1 MKKSQKKSFLISS
14 FILIILLS
22 FLQVSAQVKNESYYK
37 RISDQ
42 KFKTNKFLLSLEGGF
57 TQGFTDYKKQVSS
70 SVFRFGTE
78 YNFNPLSGLNLG
90 FGLRTGLGHVD
101 GQDNRQRITT
111 NDGLRNIPEKISTKF
126 FELGITGN
134 IGFDLFEIVSPYLMF
149 SASYF
154 NFDPQL
160 EDGTNAPFSRD
171 GKYERIISNFGIGG
185 GMRYNISNAVSL
197 YVQGEYFLP
206 NTDYLED
213 VSASK
218 SKDSFMSITLG
229 FSYNLL
235 AKKDSDG
242 DGIPDDVDDCIKAPE
257 TFNGYKDEDGC
268 PEFDTDGDGIIDDLD
283 DCIGIPEDFNG
294 FQDDDGCPDADRD
307 GDGIPDYL
315 DQCPDEPEDFDG
327 FQDQDGCPDPDN
339 DKDGIPDNIDECPDE
354 AETFNG
360 YLDEDGCPDE
370 VELGITIDEMVLS
383 ADELFQ
389 SNSAK
394 FKETATAQLNDLVK
408 FLKGRP
414 NTKWRI
420 EGHMDSQGTASYI
433 KKMSYD
439 RAKAVFDFLV
449 SKGLDPQRFEIYGL
463 ADNFPIANNLTE
475 EGRKQNRRIRIVL
488 QK

>member
-1 MKKSQKKSFLISS
+1 MKKNQIIFFLTFLISV
-14 FILIILLS
+14 
-22 FLQVSAQVKNESYYK
+22 FLFSLTSAYGQIKNESYYTK
-37 RISDQ
+37 ISDQ
-42 KFKTNKFLLSLEGGF
+42 RFSTNKFLLSLEGGF

-70 SVFRFGTE
+70 SIFRFATE
-78 YNFNPLSGLNLG
+78 YNFHPVNGMNLG
-90 FGLRTGLGHVD
+90 FGLRTGLGNIV
-101 GQDNRQRITT
+101 GEDNRQRITT
-111 NDGLRNIPEKISTKF
+111 NDGLRYIPEKISTKF
-126 FELGITGN
+126 FELGFIGN

-160 EDGTNAPFSRD
+160 ENGTNAEFSRE
-171 GKYERIISNFGIGG
+171 GKYERIISNLGIGG
-185 GMRYNISNAVSL
+185 GMRYNINNAVSL
-197 YVQGEYFLP
+197 YVQGEYFFP

-218 SKDSFMSITLG
+218 SKDNYISITFG

-242 DGIPDDVDDCIKAPE
+242 DGIPDDVDQCIKAPE

-294 FQDDDGCPDADRD
+294 IKDDDGCPDADKD
-307 GDGIPDYL
+307 GDGIADYL
-315 DQCPDEPEDFDG
+315 DKCPDEAEDFDG
-327 FQDQDGCPDPDN
+327 FQDQDGCPDLDN
-339 DKDGIPDNIDECPDE
+339 DKDGIPDKLDECPDE
-354 AETFNG
+354 AETVNG

-370 VELGITIDEMVLS
+370 VELGISIDEMVLS
-383 ADELFQ
+383 GDDLFQ
-389 SNSAK
+389 PNSAK
-394 FKETATAQLNDLVK
+394 FKETATTQLNDLVK

-414 NTKWRI
+414 NTRWRI

-433 KKMSYD
+433 KKISYD
-439 RAKAVFDFLV
+439 RAKAIYDYLI

>member
-1 MKKSQKKSFLISS
+1 MKKNHLVFFFALITS
-14 FILIILLS
+14 IVLNTLLPT
-22 FLQVSAQVKNESYYK
+22 FGQVKNEAYYK
-37 RISDQ
+37 KISDQ

-78 YNFNPLSGLNLG
+78 YNFQPLSGMNLG
-90 FGLRTGLGHVD
+90 FGLRSGFGYVD
-101 GQDNRQRITT
+101 GEDNRQRITT
-111 NDGLRNIPEKISTKF
+111 NDGFRNIPEKISTKF
-126 FELGITGN
+126 FELGITGD
-134 IGFDLFEIVSPYLMF
+134 IGFDVFEIVSPYLMF
-149 SASYF
+149 SVSYF

-160 EDGTNAPFSRD
+160 ENGINAPFSRD
-171 GKYERIISNFGIGG
+171 GKYERIISNLGIGG

-197 YVQGEYFLP
+197 YVQGEYFNP

-218 SKDSFMSITLG
+218 SKDSYISISLG

-235 AKKDSDG
+235 AKRDSDS
-242 DGIPDDVDDCIKAPE
+242 DGIPDDDDQCIKAPE
-257 TFNGYKDEDGC
+257 TFNGFKDEDGC
-268 PEFDTDGDGIIDDLD
+268 PEFDSDGDGIIDDLD

-294 FQDDDGCPDADRD
+294 TKDDDGCPDADKD
-307 GDGIPDYL
+307 LDGIADYL
-315 DQCPDEPEDFDG
+315 DKCPDGPEDADG

-339 DKDGIPDNIDECPDE
+339 DKDGIPDKIDDCPDE
-354 AETFNG
+354 AETINN

-370 VELGITIDEMVLS
+370 VEIGITVDEMVLS
-383 ADELFQ
+383 ADDLFQ
-389 SNSAK
+389 ANSAK
-394 FKETATAQLNDLVK
+394 FKETAATQLNDLVR

-414 NTKWRI
+414 NTRWRI

-439 RAKAVFDFLV
+439 RAKAVFDYLV

-475 EGRKQNRRIRIVL
+475 EGRKLNRRIRIVL